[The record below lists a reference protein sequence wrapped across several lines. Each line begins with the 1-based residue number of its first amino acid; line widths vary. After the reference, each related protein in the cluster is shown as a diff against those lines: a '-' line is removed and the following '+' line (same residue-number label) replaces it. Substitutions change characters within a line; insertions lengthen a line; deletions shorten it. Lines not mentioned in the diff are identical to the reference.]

1 VTLRFLV
8 LDAYDDAG
16 RKALAGVGA
25 RDAGSLYRDA
35 IRTTEPDATIDVVPF
50 TGRFELP
57 SGNAVS
63 DYDAVVWTGSNLTV
77 HQDTPAVR
85 DQLAF
90 ARAAL
95 DAGVAS
101 FGSCWAVHV
110 AVTATGGTCAA
121 NPKGRELGIA
131 RTITQTAAGR
141 GHVLFKGRAIAFDAF
156 TSHEDHVVS
165 VGMGTTILAS
175 NDWSQVQ
182 AVAVTQG
189 RGLFWAVQY
198 HPEFTLPDIARLCVL
213 RKAQGIKQGFFRDD
227 ADVAS
232 YVESME
238 ALHADP
244 TRTDIAY
251 RLGIG
256 ADLLDPARRLGEL
269 RRFIDECVKE
279 RKYVL

>member
-16 RKALAGVGA
+16 RHSLASVGA
-25 RDAGSLYRDA
+25 KDAGSLYRDA
-35 IRTTEPDATIDVVPF
+35 IRMTEPDAGIDVVPF
-50 TGRFELP
+50 TGRFDLP
-57 SGNAVS
+57 AGASIS
-63 DYDAVVWTGSNLTV
+63 DYDAIVWTGSNMTV

-95 DAGVAS
+95 GAGVAS

-110 AVTATGGTCAA
+110 AVTATGGACAA
-121 NPKGRELGIA
+121 NAKGRELGIA

-165 VGMGTTILAS
+165 VGMGTTILAA
-175 NDWSQVQ
+175 NDWSAVQ

-198 HPEFTLPDIARLCVL
+198 HPEFTLRDIARLCVL
-213 RKAQGIKQGFFRDD
+213 RAAQGIKQGFFQSD
-227 ADVAS
+227 ADVAH
-232 YVESME
+232 YVEALE
-238 ALHADP
+238 TLHADP

>member
-1 VTLRFLV
+1 MTLRFLV

-16 RKALAGVGA
+16 RASLAGVGA
-25 RDAGSLYRDA
+25 REAGALYREA
-35 IRTTEPDATIDVVPF
+35 ILTTERDATIDVVPF
-50 TGRFELP
+50 TGRFALP
-57 SGNAVS
+57 AGASVA
-63 DYDAVVWTGSNLTV
+63 DYDAVVWTGSNLTI
-77 HQDTPAVR
+77 HKDTPAVR

-95 DAGVAS
+95 EAGIAS

-110 AVTATGGTCAA
+110 AVTAVGGACAV

-131 RTITQTAAGR
+131 RTVTQTAAGR
-141 GHVLFKGRAIAFDAF
+141 GHVLYKGRAVAFDAF

-165 VGMGTTILAS
+165 VGLGTTILAA
-175 NDWSQVQ
+175 NDWSPVQ

-198 HPEFTLPDIARLCVL
+198 HPELTLRDIARLCLL
-213 RKAQGIKQGFFRDD
+213 RAPQGIAQGFFRDR
-227 ADVAS
+227 ADVEA
-232 YVESME
+232 YVKDLET
-238 ALHADP
+238 LHDDP
-244 TRTDIAY
+244 TRTDLAY

-279 RKYVL
+279 RKYVV